1 MAHRGQR
8 LLLSDHPGLRKW
20 HGERGERHPR
30 RGTLLGRSA
39 QRRLLRRPL
48 PPPAPGV
55 GGAPWPRLY
64 GRGRRFL
71 KDSMVEAMVRT
82 DIRSYYPSVN
92 VERASESF
100 TGMGGDREALE
111 LICRHARH
119 WVRSGMAG
127 FANRADFSMCWARS
141 TFNRR
146 TDRCSPTGHVAGICG
161 MPTTSSSSSP
171 TAKRA
176 KTSSRRWR
184 RLPIGSAW
192 PKPQKGATP
201 DQTPDLN
208 QISAQISTGDTRAVF
223 NRC

>member
-8 LLLSDHPGLRKW
+8 LLLSDLLAYANARRTWRTASSKGDVAWSICPKASTTETSTAAGPG
-20 HGERGERHPR
+20 GR
-30 RGTLLGRSA
+30 RGT
-39 QRRLLRRPL
+39 
-48 PPPAPGV
+48 
-55 GGAPWPRLY
+55 WPRLY